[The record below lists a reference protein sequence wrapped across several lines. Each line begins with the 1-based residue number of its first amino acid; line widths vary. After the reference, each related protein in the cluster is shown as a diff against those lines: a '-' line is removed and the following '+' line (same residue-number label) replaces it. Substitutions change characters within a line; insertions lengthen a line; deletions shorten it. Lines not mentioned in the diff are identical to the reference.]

1 MSRRPAVLRLALVL
15 ALTLAAVTTRGA
27 AAAETEPD
35 TLARDSTLNK
45 RWYFG
50 WLAFLGA
57 ATGVNATV
65 WATSGDPDQRAQA
78 RMGTIIGGIGIVA
91 KGIFAPPSLLGTL
104 PEVDPNAS
112 DAERSAA
119 LAARAD
125 LLVRR
130 ADAEAFGR
138 SIFAHL
144 GGIALNGA
152 GGLYLWLHDDVPVRA
167 AFLFGSGVLV
177 SELMI
182 WTQPTTAMTAR
193 RGTARVRIDVAP
205 LVLKGGA
212 GASFAITY

>member
-1 MSRRPAVLRLALVL
+1 MSRRRAVLRFVL
-15 ALTLAAVTTRGA
+15 ALSVALVVVPSRGA
-27 AAAETEPD
+27 AAAESD
-35 TLARDSTLNK
+35 AHTLARDSTLNK

-57 ATGVNATV
+57 ATGVNATL

-91 KGIFAPPSLLGTL
+91 QGVFAPPALLATL
-104 PEVDPNAS
+104 PEVDPDAS

-125 LLVRR
+125 LLARR

-138 SIFAHL
+138 SVLAHL
-144 GGIALNGA
+144 GGIVLNGA
-152 GGLYLWLHDDVPVRA
+152 GGLYLWLHDDLPARA

-177 SELMI
+177 SELII
-182 WTQPTTAMTAR
+182 WTQPTTAMTAHER
-193 RGTARVRIDVAP
+193 ARVDVSVAP

-212 GASFAITY
+212 GLSIAITY